1 MKHYQDGTAS
11 TSAEETS
18 TCDRLLRLKSVQ
30 KRIPLSKSA
39 IYSAI
44 ADGRFPAPVKLG
56 RNSFWRESSILS
68 VVAGLTPLQTA
79 PQLRR
84 GASIEA

>member
-1 MKHYQDGTAS
+1 MKHYQGKTAA
-11 TSAEETS
+11 TSAKETS

-30 KRIPLSKSA
+30 ECIPLSKSA

-44 ADGRFPAPVKLG
+44 AHGRFPAPVKLG
-56 RNSFWRESSILS
+56 RNSFWRESSIKS

-79 PQLRR
+79 KQLRR